1 MALTPKQE
9 KFAQCVASGMN
20 QSAAYRAAYD
30 AGEMSAPAI
39 NTEAYVMAQNPDIA
53 HRIEE
58 LRIPLEEQ
66 VGITLKSHI
75 ARLQALGAKAEGVD
89 KFEAAL
95 KAEELTGK
103 VLGYY
108 VNKTELTGRG
118 GGAVEHKI
126 VREILDPAD
135 GSNKDTNS

>member
-20 QSAAYRAAYD
+20 QSASYREAYD
-30 AGEMSAPAI
+30 AENMLPA
-39 NTEAYVMAQNPDIA
+39 TVWEEACRLTKNPDVA
-53 HRIEE
+53 ARISE
-58 LRIPLEEQ
+58 LQVPIEEQ

-75 ARLQALGAKAEGVD
+75 ERLKLLGEKAEKYD

-118 GGAVEHKI
+118 GGPIQHTI
-126 VREILDPAD
+126 TREIIDPME
-135 GSNKDTNS
+135 GKDDY

>member
-30 AGEMSAPAI
+30 CDGMGIATI
-39 NTEAYVMAQNPDIA
+39 NNNAYVLARDNDISM
-53 HRIEE
+53 RISE
-58 LRIPLEEQ
+58 LQVPIEEQ
-66 VGITLKSHI
+66 VGITLKSYIQEMQELKH
-75 ARLQALGAKAEGVD
+75 
-89 KFEAAL
+89 AAL
-95 KAEELTGK
+95 HAEEYGASIKALELTGK

-118 GGAVEHKI
+118 GGPVQHTI
-126 VREILDPAD
+126 TREILDPKE
-135 GSNKDTNS
+135 SE